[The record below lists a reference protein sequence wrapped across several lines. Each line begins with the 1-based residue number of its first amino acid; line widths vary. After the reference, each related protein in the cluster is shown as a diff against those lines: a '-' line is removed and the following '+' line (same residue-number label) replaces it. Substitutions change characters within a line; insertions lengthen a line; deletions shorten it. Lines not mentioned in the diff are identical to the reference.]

1 MRRCQR
7 GRGSTYART
16 YVAPNPSAD
25 DQSHKYGP
33 HTATDAAPDVFSASG
48 AFARPDEDQSAY
60 YRHAETNKCACDLR
74 TSHGAGAAA
83 YQSAYPFTA
92 TDSRADDLYRRI
104 LLQRRR
110 RM

>member
-1 MRRCQR
+1 RCQR

-16 YVAPNPSAD
+16 YAASNPSAD
-25 DQSHKYGP
+25 GSY
-33 HTATDAAPDVFSASG
+33 TATDAAPDVFSASG

-60 YRHAETNKCACDLR
+60 YRHAETDKCACDLR

-92 TDSRADDLYRRI
+92 TDSRADDLY
-104 LLQRRR
+104 
-110 RM
+110 